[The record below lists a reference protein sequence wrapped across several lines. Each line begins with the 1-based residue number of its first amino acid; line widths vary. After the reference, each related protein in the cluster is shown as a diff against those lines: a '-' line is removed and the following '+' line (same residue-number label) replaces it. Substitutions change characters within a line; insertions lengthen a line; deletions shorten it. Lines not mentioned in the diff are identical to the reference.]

1 MDKRSKIALYI
12 IAAVILIMMIT
23 EVTKPKPLNWRKS
36 IETAR
41 NSRVFLLNNGLK

>member
-23 EVTKPKPLNWRKS
+23 EVTKPKPLNWSDSYSAADK
-36 IETAR
+36 
-41 NSRVFLLNNGLK
+41 FL